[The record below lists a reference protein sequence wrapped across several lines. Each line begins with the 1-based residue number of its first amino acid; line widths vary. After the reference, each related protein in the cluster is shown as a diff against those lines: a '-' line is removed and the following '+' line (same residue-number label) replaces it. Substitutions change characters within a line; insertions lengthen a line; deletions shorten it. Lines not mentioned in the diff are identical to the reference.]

1 MLATLRRAIRSLKRS
16 PVYFT
21 AAALSLALG
30 IGLSAASFLF
40 IDSFR
45 HPYLPYADV
54 DRLYFPLL
62 RLGNQRTPPSLGE
75 LQRTIGAL
83 PAIEESAVTHGT
95 FENVTIDGD
104 ETAHLVTRASS
115 GFFKMIGITPT
126 LGRLPNAEEERN
138 ASAAMVTPDV
148 WRTMFGDARE
158 IGNAHLEFEGRL
170 VNVVGVL
177 PRGTD
182 VSFPGD
188 IWVPFSSPTDVDE
201 LKQSGGLGASAYMG
215 SAMVIVKLRPHVS
228 SAAIDAQVSVAAA
241 GLTRR
246 FETPGSKAA
255 PYQLVLSSIRPR
267 PAQGD
272 GFELLIV
279 LIGFGV
285 LVIAATNV
293 AALSLARGL
302 TRQRDYALRIALG
315 ASRAAIAGEVL
326 AEVGVIAAV
335 GAAGGVLTSRAMIGA
350 LTHIV
355 PAELAARVYVVPE
368 FSGRLFAFAGAALAC
383 AIVVAGAAPA
393 WRASRVNP
401 AEPLKDGA
409 GTTTG
414 RSRREFRIL
423 VVGELAVS
431 MVLLML
437 ASLMSLSVKNIAS
450 YDFGYDAQRLL
461 EANVYMK
468 FTKDT
473 SDASTRIAAQLAS
486 LDRIRAADGVAAAAT
501 ISGLGALDRTMRS
514 DAMLPGDAPM
524 PIEFAT
530 NVSAG
535 FFSTLGVRLTQGR
548 DFEEGDRENG
558 GAVILSPRA
567 ASALFPHGGAVG
579 RMVQWGKA
587 WLPVVGVT
595 GELELYFRNPD
606 ARDFGPTIYVSI
618 KEGRRDGWGIVIR
631 PVRSDPKLAHT
642 LHGILRDALP
652 PGASSQVRA
661 WTDQYDL
668 QIRGAK
674 FIAKLFGF
682 IATAAMLLGA
692 GGLFSVVSYAV
703 SQRMREFAVRR
714 ALGAGTADIMK
725 VVLTYALEMS
735 LAGTAL
741 GALFSFWASS
751 GVSSFLYGVKNTDPV
766 SLVVAEGVLLGIT
779 MIASAL
785 PALRATKANPVDVL
799 RAA

>member
-1 MLATLRRAIRSLKRS
+1 MLTTLRRTVRSLKRS

-45 HPYLPYADV
+45 HPYLPYSDV

-62 RLGNQRTPPSLGE
+62 RLGNQRTPPSLGD
-75 LQRTIGAL
+75 LQRTVRTL
-83 PAIEESAVTHGT
+83 PAVEESAVTHGT

-104 ETAHLVTRASS
+104 ESAYLVTRASG
-115 GFFKMIGITPT
+115 GFFKLIGIRPV

-138 ASAAMVTPDV
+138 ASAALVTPDV
-148 WRTMFGDARE
+148 WRRMFGDAKE
-158 IGNAHLEFEGRL
+158 MGNARLEIEGKL
-170 VNVVGVL
+170 ANVVGVL

-188 IWVPFSSPTDVDE
+188 IWVPFSSPTDVDD
-201 LKQSGGLGASAYMG
+201 LKQSGGLGASAYSG
-215 SAMVIVKLRPHVS
+215 SAMLVVKLRSHVS
-228 SAAIDAQVSVAAA
+228 AAAIDAQFNVAAA

-255 PYQLVLSSIRPR
+255 PYQLTLSSIRPR
-267 PAQGD
+267 PVNAD
-272 GFELLIV
+272 GFELLIL

-355 PAELAARVYVVPE
+355 PAELAARIYVVPE

-383 AIVVAGAAPA
+383 AVIVAGAAPA
-393 WRASRVNP
+393 WRASRVSP

-450 YDFGYDAQRLL
+450 YSFGYDAQRLL
-461 EANVYMK
+461 EANIYMK

-473 SDASTRIAAQLAS
+473 GDAPARIAAQLAS
-486 LDRIRAADGVAAAAT
+486 LDRMRSAPGVAAAAT
-501 ISGLGALDRTMRS
+501 TNGVSVPDWKIRS
-514 DAMLPGDAPM
+514 DAMLAGDPPM
-524 PIEFAT
+524 VAEIAT

-535 FFSTLGVRLTQGR
+535 FFGTLGVRLAQGR
-548 DFEEGDRENG
+548 DFEEGDRLNG
-558 GAVILSPRA
+558 GAAILSARA
-567 ASALFPHGGAVG
+567 ARALFPRGGAVG
-579 RMVQWGKA
+579 HMIQWGKR

-595 GELELYFRNPD
+595 GEFEMYFRNPD
-606 ARDFGPTIYVSI
+606 ARDYGPPVYVSFTQT
-618 KEGRRDGWGIVIR
+618 RFDGWGILIR
-631 PVRSDPKLAHT
+631 PSANNPKLAHT
-642 LHGILRDALP
+642 LHGMLRDALP
-652 PGASSQVRA
+652 PGTSSQVHA
-661 WTDQYDL
+661 WTEQYDM
-668 QIRGAK
+668 QIRGAE
-674 FIAKLFGF
+674 FIAKLFGV

-714 ALGAGTADIMK
+714 ALGAGSADIMK

-751 GVSSFLYGVKNTDPV
+751 GVSAFLFGVKNTDPV
-766 SLVVAEGVLLGIT
+766 SLVVAECVLLGIT
-779 MIASAL
+779 MMASAL